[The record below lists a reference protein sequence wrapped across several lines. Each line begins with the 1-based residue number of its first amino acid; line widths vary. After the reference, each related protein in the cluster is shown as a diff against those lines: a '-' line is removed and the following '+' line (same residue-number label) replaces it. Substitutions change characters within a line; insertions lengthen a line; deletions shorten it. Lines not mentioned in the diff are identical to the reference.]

1 MNGHRNI
8 FNNENIVLKI
18 NWSGIK
24 GLLPFGFIAL
34 YSRLVG
40 IG

>member
-1 MNGHRNI
+1 MGTEI
-8 FNNENIVLKI
+8 FLTMKNIVLKI
-18 NWSGIK
+18 NWTGIK